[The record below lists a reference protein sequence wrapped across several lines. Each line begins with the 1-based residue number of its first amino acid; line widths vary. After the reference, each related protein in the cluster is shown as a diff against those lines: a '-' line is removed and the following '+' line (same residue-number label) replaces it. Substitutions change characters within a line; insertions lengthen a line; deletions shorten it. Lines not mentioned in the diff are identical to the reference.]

1 MTRFAVDA
9 PTTLR
14 LVRERIDPGE
24 HQLVGT
30 ASLRSEV
37 LSLLYQQQRE
47 ADVGTADLG
56 AAERNALLDRLAGL
70 RMRLLG
76 DRVSRRE
83 AWRIASEL
91 RLDDTRPAELIA
103 VARLQADVLVTDDP
117 ALRSLAEGLTE
128 VVGWR
133 DLVAALS

>member
-14 LVRERIDPGE
+14 LVQEGIDPGE

-37 LSLLYQQQRE
+37 LSLLYREQRE
-47 ADVGTADLG
+47 PDLG

-91 RLDDTRPAELIA
+91 QLDDTRPAELIA
-103 VARLQADVLVTDDP
+103 VARLQADVLVTDDE
-117 ALRSLAEGLTE
+117 ALRSLANGLIE

-133 DLVAALS
+133 DFVAALS

>member
-14 LVRERIDPGE
+14 LVREGIDPRE